1 MFTTYLKKLA
11 QICATGDFSEHSCRA
26 PFEELLNAFAAQQ
39 IKRPVTILH
48 EPARESFGAPDFK
61 IMTADGAVIGY
72 IECKKLDQHLEQ
84 TAESEQIKKY
94 LDVTDNLILTNYLEF
109 WLFKNGAVAASCAIS
124 RKHELSG
131 KPRCQQQAELTDM
144 LTAFFL
150 ATPEPIADTRRL
162 AVELARRTRLLKE
175 LILEELQQDESN
187 PFRKFYAI
195 FEKTVFH
202 KLDLNTFADMYAE
215 IIGFG
220 LFFLRMSRTN
230 LTPGPSPNLGEGGKP
245 LPLLPSPNLGE
256 EGKPLPLLP
265 SPNLGEGPG
274 VRSQA
279 NLLTKENILS
289 RIPAYIPLLRDFFPN
304 TKFDEWNPHVLWMLD
319 EIIAL
324 LNNMDAGL
332 IKASLSYKDLPIL
345 AKRQANLADPF
356 LYFYEEFLTVYD
368 KQRKIERGV
377 FYTPEAVVSFIIRS
391 IDALL
396 IEKLGVSKGALD
408 ASLKMLDFAAG
419 TGTFMLAMIEQIRNR
434 LWETGNMGLF
444 NISVNEFVLK
454 NIFGFEYLIVP
465 YILCHLRIHEF
476 LESFGFHYKDAQKD
490 RARVYLTNTLDDTTT
505 KPTEFFE
512 EIDAEGHAADRVKHQ
527 EQILVIMGNPPYSVS
542 SSNKTPFIE
551 TLMKT
556 YKEAVKGE
564 KNIQPLS
571 DDYIKFLRFAHWK
584 MEQVSKGIVGVI
596 TNNSFLDGLIHR
608 GMREELMKTF
618 DEIYILN
625 LHGNANKRETCPD
638 GSKDENVFDIRQ
650 GVAIALLVKTGKPAN
665 RARGV
670 YCANLQGLREQ
681 KYDALYANTVNSIR
695 WEKIEAAA
703 PDFWFVKKDF
713 SFGTAYKNGLGL
725 NEIFQLFGSGVK
737 FRKDSLLVHLTK
749 AAVIEM
755 LHDMK
760 KISDDDI
767 LKKYDFEETPDW
779 TLQQKRQYF
788 LEWQEEQIVKL
799 MYRPFDERYAFYPL
813 DKIHQIIVRGDSR
826 KNFMR
831 NFLTAPNL
839 GLIAVRQ
846 YVENTPFNHAFITDM
861 IADIRITTSN
871 RGSAFI
877 FPLYL
882 YPEEK
887 ANQTKMAVAAER
899 RPNFTPEFEKFL
911 AARYP
916 FAPAPEEVL
925 GYIYAI
931 LYAPTYRAKYH
942 EFLKIDFPRVPFT
955 PDAAL
960 FKQFAAKGAALI
972 DLHLLKVEFPASI
985 VNFPVA
991 QPNLTVEAVK
1001 YDNGTLWINATTY
1014 FANVPRN
1021 VWEYEIGG
1029 YQVLDKWLKERKK
1042 HRYALTMADVRHV
1055 MAVCDALAATMRLQA
1070 EIDDLARAWL

>member
-124 RKHELSG
+124 RKSELSG
-131 KPRCQQQAELTDM
+131 KPQCKQQAELTDM

-175 LILEELQQDESN
+175 LILEELRQDESN

-202 KLDLNTFADMYAE
+202 EIDLNLFADMYAE

-220 LFFLRMSRTN
+220 LFFLRISR
-230 LTPGPSPNLGEGGKP
+230 SAP
-245 LPLLPSPNLGE
+245 LS
-256 EGKPLPLLP
+256 
-265 SPNLGEGPG
+265 
-274 VRSQA
+274 
-279 NLLTKENILS
+279 KENVLS
-289 RIPAYIPLLRDFFPN
+289 QIPAYIPLLRDFFPN

-332 IKASLSYKDLPIL
+332 MKASLSYKDLPIL

-444 NISVNEFVLK
+444 NLSVNEFVLK

-512 EIDAEGHAADRVKHQ
+512 EIDAEGHAADRVKHE

-650 GVAIALLVKTGKPAN
+650 GVAIALLVKTGKQAN

-670 YCANLQGLREQ
+670 YCASLQGLRQQ

-725 NEIFQLFGSGVK
+725 NEIFQLFGSGVQ
-737 FRKDSLLVHLTK
+737 FRKDALLVHLTK

-760 KISDDDI
+760 EISDDDI

-788 LEWQEEQIVKL
+788 LEWQEKQIVKL
-799 MYRPFDERYAFYPL
+799 MYRPFDERYTFYPL

-846 YVENTPFNHAFITDM
+846 FVENTSFNHAFVTNMMTDR
-861 IADIRITTSN
+861 RITTSN

-916 FAPAPEEVL
+916 FAPSPEEVL
-925 GYIYAI
+925 GYIYAM
-931 LYAPTYRAKYH
+931 LYAPTYRANYH

-960 FKQFAAKGAALI
+960 FKQLAAKGAALI
-972 DLHLLKVEFPASI
+972 DLHLLRTEFPASI

-1042 HRYALTMADVRHV
+1042 HHYALTMADARHV

>member
-109 WLFKNGAVAASCAIS
+109 WLFKNGAVVVSCAIS

-256 EGKPLPLLP
+256 GGKPLPLLP

-444 NISVNEFVLK
+444 NLSVNEFVLK

-551 TLMKT
+551 TLMNT
-556 YKEAVKGE
+556 YKAAVKGE

-584 MEQVSKGIVGVI
+584 MEQVSKGIIGVI

-608 GMREELMKTF
+608 GMREELLKTF

-625 LHGNANKRETCPD
+625 LHGNANKGETCPD

-650 GVAIALLVKTGKPAN
+650 GVAIALLVKTGKQAN

-670 YCANLQGLREQ
+670 YCASLQGLRQQ
-681 KYDALYANTVNSIR
+681 KYDALYANTVNSIH

-713 SFGTAYKNGLGL
+713 TLGTAYKNGFSLI
-725 NEIFQLFGSGVK
+725 EIFDAYNGGVK
-737 FRKDSLLVHLTK
+737 THHDDELVYLQP
-749 AAVIEM
+749 
-755 LHDMK
+755 K
-760 KISDDDI
+760 KM
-767 LKKYDFEETPDW
+767 PN
-779 TLQQKRQYF
+779 
-788 LEWQEEQIVKL
+788 EQHYL
-799 MYRPFDERYAFYPL
+799 YRPFDWRWLNY
-813 DKIHQIIVRGDSR
+813 DIKKVVRHR
-826 KNFMR
+826 FALMR
-831 NFLTAPNL
+831 HFWEKENL
-839 GLIAVRQ
+839 GIIFSRQIVGNQWKHCLITK
-846 YVENTPFNHAFITDM
+846 ELTDTNCISIKTKEANY
-861 IADIRITTSN
+861 IA
-871 RGSAFI
+871 
-877 FPLYL
+877 PLYV
-882 YPEEK
+882 YPEEE

-911 AARYP
+911 AACYP

-960 FKQFAAKGAALI
+960 FKQLAAKGAALI
-972 DLHLLKVEFPASI
+972 DLHLLNTEFPASI

-1014 FANVPRN
+1014 FANVPRA

-1029 YQVLDKWLKERKK
+1029 YQALDKWLKERKK
-1042 HRYALTMADVRHV
+1042 RGYTLTMADARHV

>member
-39 IKRPVTILH
+39 IKRPMTILH

-109 WLFKNGAVAASCAIS
+109 WLFKNGAVVVSCAIS

-175 LILEELQQDESN
+175 LIFEELQQDENN

-202 KLDLNTFADMYAE
+202 KLDLNMFADMYAE

-230 LTPGPSPNLGEGGKP
+230 LTPGPSPNLGEGGKPLPLLPSPNLGEGGKP

-396 IEKLGVSKGALD
+396 KDKLGVSKGALD

-444 NISVNEFVLK
+444 NLSVNEFVLK

-551 TLMKT
+551 TLMNT
-556 YKEAVKGE
+556 YKAAVKGE

-584 MEQVSKGIVGVI
+584 MEQVSKGIIGVI

-608 GMREELMKTF
+608 GMREELLKTF

-625 LHGNANKRETCPD
+625 LHGNANKGETCPD

-650 GVAIALLVKTGKPAN
+650 GVAIALLVKTGKKAN

-670 YCANLQGLREQ
+670 YCASLQGLREQ
-681 KYDALYANTVNSIR
+681 KYDALYANTVNSIH

-703 PDFWFVKKDF
+703 PDFWFVR
-713 SFGTAYKNGLGL
+713 KNLDSQTTYQQGMRLDQIF
-725 NEIFQLFGSGVK
+725 EIYSSGVK
-737 FRKDSLLVHLTK
+737 THHDEELIFFSSKQLEYEK
-749 AAVIEM
+749 AY
-755 LHDMK
+755 L
-760 KISDDDI
+760 
-767 LKKYDFEETPDW
+767 
-779 TLQQKRQYF
+779 
-788 LEWQEEQIVKL
+788 
-799 MYRPFDERYAFYPL
+799 YRPFDRRWLNYDLHKVERHRAT
-813 DKIHQIIVRGDSR
+813 
-826 KNFMR
+826 FMR
-831 NFLTAPNL
+831 HFIAGENL

-931 LYAPTYRAKYH
+931 LYAPTYRANYR

-960 FKQFAAKGAALI
+960 FKQLAAKGAALI
-972 DLHLLKVEFPASI
+972 DLHLLNTEFPASI

-1029 YQVLDKWLKERKK
+1029 YHVLDKWLKERKK
-1042 HRYALTMADVRHV
+1042 HRSALTMADARHV
-1055 MAVCDALAATMRLQA
+1055 MAICDALAATMRLQA

>member
-109 WLFKNGAVAASCAIS
+109 WLFKNGAVVASCAIS

-131 KPRCQQQAELTDM
+131 KPRCKQQAELTDM

-175 LILEELQQDESN
+175 LIFEELQQDENN

-202 KLDLNTFADMYAE
+202 KLDLNMFADMYAE

-220 LFFLRMSRTN
+220 LFFLRISRTA
-230 LTPGPSPNLGEGGKP
+230 P
-245 LPLLPSPNLGE
+245 LS
-256 EGKPLPLLP
+256 
-265 SPNLGEGPG
+265 
-274 VRSQA
+274 
-279 NLLTKENILS
+279 KENVLS
-289 RIPAYIPLLRDFFPN
+289 QIPAYIPLLRDFFPN

-396 IEKLGVSKGALD
+396 KDKLGVSKGALD

-444 NISVNEFVLK
+444 NLSVNEFVLK

-551 TLMKT
+551 TLMNT
-556 YKEAVKGE
+556 YKAAVKGE

-584 MEQVSKGIVGVI
+584 MEQVSKGIIGVI

-608 GMREELMKTF
+608 GMREELLKTF

-625 LHGNANKRETCPD
+625 LHGNANKGETCPD

-650 GVAIALLVKTGKPAN
+650 GVAIALLVKTGKQAN

-670 YCANLQGLREQ
+670 YCASLQGLRQQ
-681 KYDALYANTVNSIR
+681 KYDALYANTVNSIH

-713 SFGTAYKNGLGL
+713 TSGTAYKNGLGL

-749 AAVIEM
+749 ASVIEM

-760 KISDDDI
+760 KISNDEI
-767 LKKYDFEETPDW
+767 LKKYDFKETPDW

-788 LEWQEEQIVKL
+788 LEWQEEQIIKL
-799 MYRPFDERYAFYPL
+799 MYRPFDERYTFYPL

-911 AARYP
+911 AACYP

-960 FKQFAAKGAALI
+960 FKQLAAKGAALI
-972 DLHLLKVEFPASI
+972 DLHLLNTEFPASI

-1029 YQVLDKWLKERKK
+1029 YHVLDKWLKERKK
-1042 HRYALTMADVRHV
+1042 HHSALTMADVRHV

>member
-26 PFEELLNAFAAQQ
+26 PFEELLNAFASQQ
-39 IKRPVTILH
+39 IKQPVTILH

-124 RKHELSG
+124 RKSELSG
-131 KPRCQQQAELTDM
+131 KPQCKQQAELTDM
-144 LTAFFL
+144 LAAFFL

-175 LILEELQQDESN
+175 LILEELRQDESN

-202 KLDLNTFADMYAE
+202 EIDLNLFADMYAE

-230 LTPGPSPNLGEGGKP
+230 LTPG
-245 LPLLPSPNLGE
+245 
-256 EGKPLPLLP
+256 P

-332 IKASLSYKDLPIL
+332 MKASLSYKDLPIL

-408 ASLKMLDFAAG
+408 TSLKMLDFAAG

-444 NISVNEFVLK
+444 NLSVNEFVLK

-512 EIDAEGHAADRVKHQ
+512 EIDAEGHAADRVKHE

-638 GSKDENVFDIRQ
+638 GSKDGNVFDIRQ
-650 GVAIALLVKTGKPAN
+650 GVAITLLVKTGKQAN

-670 YCANLQGLREQ
+670 YCASLQGLREQ
-681 KYDALYANTVNSIR
+681 KYDALYANTVNSIH

-713 SFGTAYKNGLGL
+713 SRGTAYKNGFRLI
-725 NEIFQLFGSGVK
+725 EIFNIYNSGVK
-737 FRKDSLLVHLTK
+737 THHDEELISLQPRK
-749 AAVIEM
+749 M
-755 LHDMK
+755 
-760 KISDDDI
+760 
-767 LKKYDFEETPDW
+767 PD
-779 TLQQKRQYF
+779 
-788 LEWQEEQIVKL
+788 EQRYL
-799 MYRPFDERYAFYPL
+799 YRPFDWRWLNYDIKKVVRHRFSLMKHFL
-813 DKIHQIIVRGDSR
+813 DKDNI
-826 KNFMR
+826 
-831 NFLTAPNL
+831 
-839 GLIAVRQ
+839 GLIAPRQ
-846 YVENTPFNHAFITDM
+846 CDTKKFQHILITNC
-861 IADIRITTSN
+861 IADINSTGISGRF
-871 RGSAFI
+871 GGGMI

-887 ANQTKMAVAAER
+887 ANQTKLAVAAER

-925 GYIYAI
+925 GYIYAM
-931 LYAPTYRAKYH
+931 LYATTYRANYR

-960 FKQFAAKGAALI
+960 FKRLAAKGAALI
-972 DLHLLKVEFPASI
+972 DLHLLKTEFPASI

-991 QPNLTVEAVK
+991 QPNMTVEAVK

-1042 HRYALTMADVRHV
+1042 HHYALTMADVRHV

-1070 EIDDLARAWL
+1070 EIDDLAGAWL